1 VRRAKVISFHARA
14 TRLEA
19 LRWHYWSKRA
29 GFSSVGR
36 WLAMLA
42 NREVKR
48 QEIEHGAREAPPSGS
63 SFL

>member
-1 VRRAKVISFHARA
+1 MRRAKVISFHARA
-14 TRLEA
+14 TRFERI
-19 LRWHYWSKRA
+19 RWHHWSRLA

-48 QEIEHGAREAPPSGS
+48 QEIEHGARETPPDT